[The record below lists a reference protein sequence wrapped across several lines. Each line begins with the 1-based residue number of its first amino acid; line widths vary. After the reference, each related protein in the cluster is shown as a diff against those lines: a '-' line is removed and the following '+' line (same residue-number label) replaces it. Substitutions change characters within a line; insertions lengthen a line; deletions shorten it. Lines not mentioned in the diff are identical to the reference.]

1 MLKAVAEV
9 KLKKTYIRRVA
20 GEYGLPY
27 QPLRDRK
34 AIMLTPMKCTT
45 ETIFTRDEEVEI
57 VEHAED
63 MARLGYVFSVTEMQR

>member
-27 QPLRDRK
+27 QPLRDR
-34 AIMLTPMKCTT
+34 ISDNINSNEMYD
-45 ETIFTRDEEVEI
+45 RDHI
-57 VEHAED
+57 
-63 MARLGYVFSVTEMQR
+63 Y